1 MEIRWR
7 DQYER
12 MKRFRARA
20 SEPMSGSDREGYNQ
34 RVVDDL
40 AAFFVFCYH
49 LKDWLKKDSVHPLP
63 SHEVENFVS
72 QSESLSLCGDLANA
86 SKHAVLRGGSVRAD
100 PNPNVQGG
108 SVSSDFGPLRFVGS
122 WFEVVTS
129 KGQEYDALNL
139 ANQCLYEWDEFLKK
153 KGLL

>member
-20 SEPMSGSDREGYNQ
+20 SEPMSGSARETYNQ

-49 LKDWLKKDSVHPLP
+49 LKDWLKKDSVYPVP
-63 SHEVENFVS
+63 SQEVEDFVS
-72 QSESLSLCGDLANA
+72 QSEELSLCGDLANA
-86 SKHAVLRGGSVRAD
+86 SKHAVLRGDSVRSD

-108 SVSSDFGPLRFVGS
+108 SVSSDLGPLKFEGS

-129 KGQEYDALNL
+129 KGEEHDALNL
-139 ANQCLYEWDEFLKK
+139 ADRCLCEWEEFLKK
-153 KGLL
+153 NGLI